1 MTKKHIFITNI
12 FLFAEFTNKIQY
24 VNIDKSK
31 KYSIINS
38 VEKELKGEKI
48 MLAKMWK
55 KIGIFILIVA
65 CIFNIM
71 LKLVKRISLNT
82 QLKDSITYMQDEY
95 KEMENKTK

>member
-1 MTKKHIFITNI
+1 M
-12 FLFAEFTNKIQY
+12 Y
-24 VNIDKSK
+24 
-31 KYSIINS
+31 
-38 VEKELKGEKI
+38 KGEKT

-82 QLKDSITYMQDEY
+82 QLKESVSYMQEEFE
-95 KEMENKTK
+95 EMENKAK

>member
-1 MTKKHIFITNI
+1 
-12 FLFAEFTNKIQY
+12 
-24 VNIDKSK
+24 
-31 KYSIINS
+31 
-38 VEKELKGEKI
+38 

-71 LKLVKRISLNT
+71 FKLVKRISLNT
-82 QLKDSITYMQDEY
+82 QLKESATYMQQEY

>member
-1 MTKKHIFITNI
+1 
-12 FLFAEFTNKIQY
+12 
-24 VNIDKSK
+24 
-31 KYSIINS
+31 
-38 VEKELKGEKI
+38 

-82 QLKDSITYMQDEY
+82 QLKQSVTYMQEEY

>member
-1 MTKKHIFITNI
+1 
-12 FLFAEFTNKIQY
+12 
-24 VNIDKSK
+24 
-31 KYSIINS
+31 
-38 VEKELKGEKI
+38 
-48 MLAKMWK
+48 MLAKIWK

-82 QLKDSITYMQDEY
+82 QLKDTVSYMQEEY

>member
-1 MTKKHIFITNI
+1 
-12 FLFAEFTNKIQY
+12 
-24 VNIDKSK
+24 
-31 KYSIINS
+31 
-38 VEKELKGEKI
+38 

>member
-1 MTKKHIFITNI
+1 
-12 FLFAEFTNKIQY
+12 
-24 VNIDKSK
+24 
-31 KYSIINS
+31 
-38 VEKELKGEKI
+38 

-71 LKLVKRISLNT
+71 FKLVKRISLNT
-82 QLKDSITYMQDEY
+82 QLKESVTYMQEEY